1 MKKSIFK
8 VEWVDV
14 RADLWQM
21 DSTKNENND
30 GRYDVF
36 GDSDA
41 DKKSQSG
48 ARGGRD
54 ADVKIFTGS
63 AQNAQD

>member
-1 MKKSIFK
+1 MMYLET
-8 VEWVDV
+8 VT
-14 RADLWQM
+14 L
-21 DSTKNENND
+21 T
-30 GRYDVF
+30 
-36 GDSDA
+36 
-41 DKKSQSG
+41 KSQSG